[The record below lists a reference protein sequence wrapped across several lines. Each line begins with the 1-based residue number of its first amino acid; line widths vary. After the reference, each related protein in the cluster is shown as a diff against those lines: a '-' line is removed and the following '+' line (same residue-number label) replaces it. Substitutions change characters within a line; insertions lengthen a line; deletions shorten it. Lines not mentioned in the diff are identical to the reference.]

1 MLIVCDIGNSFIKS
15 AVFRNN
21 KLTDYSVL
29 RDFSSILNSVKREDA
44 KEIAVTTVVP
54 SKLRLLKQELSN
66 NYRLK
71 PFIINKNLKFN
82 ISIKYSTPQTLGMDR
97 ICSVE
102 GAYYLLKTSPESDKY
117 GKNNYLICIDCGTAT
132 TINVIQYPNNFI
144 GGVIAPGL
152 DMMFA
157 SLHKRTAQLPKITA
171 DHYKTIIGNS
181 TKSSIASGVINSTV
195 GVIHETIAS
204 LSKQPKK
211 VFITGGNAKY
221 IIPHLR
227 FDVKYEKALVLYGI
241 KAIYKKNTKSVS

>member
-21 KLTDYSVL
+21 KLYDYNAK
-29 RDFSSILNSVKREDA
+29 RDFSSVLNSAKRENA
-44 KEIAVTTVVP
+44 REIAVTSVVP
-54 SKLRLLKQELSN
+54 SKLRLLKKKLAKD
-66 NYRLK
+66 YHLK

-97 ICSVE
+97 ICSAE
-102 GAYYLLKTSPESDKY
+102 GAYYLFKTSPESDKY
-117 GKNNYLICIDCGTAT
+117 GKNDYLFCIDCGTAT
-132 TINVIQYPNNFI
+132 TINVILFPNNFL

-152 DMMFA
+152 EMMFA

-195 GVIHETIAS
+195 GMIHQTIAS
-204 LSKQPKK
+204 LSEQPKK
-211 VFITGGNAKY
+211 IFITGGNAKY

-241 KAIYKKNTKSVS
+241 KAIYEKNI